1 MSDTAQETPRRELR
15 YPKSF
20 LVLLLVGFV
29 IVALPLILGLIA
41 DAISIEKLAGQSQR
55 AVYDAVRVTHGVRRL
70 EAPLQAMRAAAVL
83 DTPAMTAYQKART
96 DFLAAL
102 DVLSPINLAEDMR
115 AEVAALR
122 SAESGT
128 LASLSQTDKQLRAQ
142 NVEAGFAEMSRASQ
156 SLTTLA
162 NQAISSEVDALRL
175 YADRAGNRVY
185 WQILSMV
192 PAAILM
198 IAGYIYLLMRPIQDL
213 DKAITRLGQGK
224 LAQRIRISGPRDIE
238 QLGRQLDWLRT
249 RLIELEDQK
258 TRFFQH
264 VSHEL
269 KTPLTAL
276 REGSDLLNDEI
287 IGKLNDE
294 QRQVAAILRQSS
306 ITLEKLIQ
314 DLLTYSQS
322 LTGRSLERKTAMD
335 ISDIALPKL
344 VDEVI
349 EVHKLAMAGKGIVV
363 TRDFRDAIIQGDST
377 KLRVV
382 IDNLVSNAI
391 KYSPSGSAI
400 RVEVSADSNEATV
413 DVIDAGAGIP
423 AIERERVFEPFFR
436 GTSGASTK
444 GTGLGLAIA
453 SDLADMHGGR
463 ITLMPA
469 APGTLGAHFRVT
481 LPKVQR

>member
-1 MSDTAQETPRRELR
+1 MSDPTQEQPRRELR

-20 LVLLLVGFV
+20 LALLLAGFV

-41 DAISIEKLAGQSQR
+41 DAISIERLAGQSQR
-55 AVYDAVRVTHGVRRL
+55 AVYDAVRVTYGVRRV
-70 EAPLQAMRAAAVL
+70 EAPLLTMRVAAGM
-83 DTPAMTAYQKART
+83 DPPARELYDKART
-96 DFLAAL
+96 EFLKSL
-102 DVLSPINLAEDMR
+102 DVLSPLTLAEDMR
-115 AEVAALR
+115 SEVAALR

-128 LASLSQTDKQLRAQ
+128 LASLAEPDKQLRAR
-142 NVEAGFAEMSRASQ
+142 NVEAGFAEMTRASQ
-156 SLTTLA
+156 SLMSMA
-162 NQAISSEVDALRL
+162 DQAISNEVDALRL
-175 YADRAGNRVY
+175 YADRAGNRVF
-185 WQILSMV
+185 WQILSMI

-198 IAGYIYLLMRPIQDL
+198 IAGYIYLLMRPIRDL
-213 DKAITRLGQGK
+213 DRAITRLGQGK
-224 LAQRIRISGPRDIE
+224 LAQRIRISGPHDIE

-294 QRQVAAILRQSS
+294 QRQVAAILQQSS

-322 LTGRSLERKTAMD
+322 LTGRSLERKTAMEV
-335 ISDIALPKL
+335 SAIALQDL

-349 EVHKLAMAGKGIVV
+349 EAQKLALAGRSLTV
-363 TRDFRDAIIQGDST
+363 TRDYQETHLQGDRT

-391 KYSPSGSAI
+391 KYSPEGGKITVKVS
-400 RVEVSADSNEATV
+400 SADGEAIV
-413 DVIDAGAGIP
+413 DVADSGPGI
-423 AIERERVFEPFFR
+423 AEAERERVFEPFFR
-436 GTSGASTK
+436 GTRGASTK

-453 SDLADMHGGR
+453 SDLADMHGGQ

-469 APGTLGAHFRVT
+469 RADQPGAHFRVT
-481 LPKVQR
+481 LPQTLR

>member
-1 MSDTAQETPRRELR
+1 MSDPTPEPKRRELR
-15 YPKSF
+15 YPRSF
-20 LVLLLVGFV
+20 LVLLLAGFV

-55 AVYDAVRVTHGVRRL
+55 AVYDAVRVTHGVRRIDL
-70 EAPLQAMRAAAVL
+70 PLQAMHAAATV
-83 DTPAMTAYQKART
+83 DPPALPAYEKART
-96 DFLAAL
+96 EFVAAL
-102 DVLSPINLAEDMR
+102 DVLSPLTLADDMR
-115 AEVAALR
+115 TEVAALR
-122 SAESGT
+122 SAENGT
-128 LASLSQTDKQLRAQ
+128 KASLSEADKQLRVR
-142 NVEAGFAEMSRASQ
+142 NVEAGFSEMTRATQ
-156 SLTTLA
+156 SLATMA
-162 NQAISSEVDALRL
+162 NQAIGNEVDALRL
-175 YADRAGNRVY
+175 YADRAGNRVF
-185 WQILSMV
+185 WQILSMI

-224 LAQRIRISGPRDIE
+224 LAQKIRISGPHDIE

-287 IGKLNDE
+287 IGKLNEE
-294 QRQVAAILRQSS
+294 QREVATILRQSS

-322 LTGRSLERKTAMD
+322 LTGRSLERKTAMEVSAIELQD
-335 ISDIALPKL
+335 L

-349 EVHKLAMAGKGIVV
+349 DTHKLAMTGRAITVKRDYQP
-363 TRDFRDAIIQGDST
+363 TRIQGDRT

-382 IDNLVSNAI
+382 FDNLFSNAI
-391 KYSPSGSAI
+391 KYSPNDSVISVKVSG
-400 RVEVSADSNEATV
+400 DSGNAQV
-413 DVIDAGAGIP
+413 DVVDQGAGI
-423 AIERERVFEPFFR
+423 AETDRERVFEPFFR
-436 GTSGASTK
+436 GTSTTAAK

-453 SDLADMHGGR
+453 SDLADMHGGK
-463 ITLMPA
+463 ILLMPA
-469 APGTLGAHFRVT
+469 AATANGSHFRVM
-481 LPKVQR
+481 LPQAPR